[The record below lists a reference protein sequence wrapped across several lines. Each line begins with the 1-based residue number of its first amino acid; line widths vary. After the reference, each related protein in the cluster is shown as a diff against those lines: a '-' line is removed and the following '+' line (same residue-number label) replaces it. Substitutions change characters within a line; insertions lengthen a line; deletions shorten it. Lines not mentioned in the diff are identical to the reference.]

1 LTTDLD
7 ACARADGGDL
17 YVAVRVQA
25 RAKRNEITGVKNGRL
40 QIRTT
45 APPADGK
52 ANIAVTRLLAEIL
65 SIAPSRIELR
75 RGKTHRDKQF
85 RVRGLLQA

>member
-1 LTTDLD
+1 MHT
-7 ACARADGGDL
+7 
-17 YVAVRVQA
+17 
-25 RAKRNEITGVKNGRL
+25 RAKTNEISGTKNGRL

-52 ANIAVTRLLAEIL
+52 ANKAITKLLAERL
-65 SIAPSRIELR
+65 DIAPSRIELR

-85 RVRGLLQA
+85 LVKGPLQD